1 MNGVLYNQLATKF
14 MFSVKV
20 WHYATDY
27 SQFLLVV
34 WALVF
39 SRIVSKSVWQEE
51 AHVVCLGTVSVSVT
65 VAATPGLC
73 EESPRKASPS
83 QQSHPTNC

>member
-20 WHYATDY
+20 WHYTTDY

-34 WALVF
+34 LALVF
-39 SRIVSKSVWQEE
+39 SRIVSKLVWQEE
-51 AHVVCLGTVSVSVT
+51 AHVVCLGTISVST
-65 VAATPGLC
+65 L
-73 EESPRKASPS
+73 
-83 QQSHPTNC
+83 